1 MPVTKDI
8 EVDRPLPRPPDD
20 VFEKPL
26 KIIRANGYYI
36 PIKKLTERAVSELEE
51 KFTYFFFREEACK
64 NCEHLDDRPSETCD
78 SCASFLGGRTTQKPV
93 QVGKS
98 KYWKVPRGG
107 KKRLL
112 ETLSDCGY
120 TNLQLEIERPDSR
133 NFSRPIKVTI
143 ELRDYQTAAVA
154 TAFKKKF
161 GIIEAP
167 PRSGKTLMGAALT
180 CKLGKKTLI
189 LAHQSEWL
197 KQFRETF
204 IGSETAQ
211 AFTNASPEQ
220 VRICTTLK
228 EFQETDV
235 CLATFATFFS
245 EKKGKTLL
253 QDISEMFELVVI
265 DEVHGVPAKESSR
278 VLAAFNASYIIGLT
292 GTPARKITEEFKI
305 ANDLVGQVIYKAE
318 VDRMRPRVELLEMP
332 KKEWTS
338 GNGQASFTALVSRLE
353 SNTVRKTTICKKAI
367 ELAKR
372 GHLVLIPLSRVNSI
386 LEWTRYINEETETPG
401 FALPFYGGLPKSK
414 KVDKRMEIVNAARQ
428 YKCKI
433 LVGNIALLS
442 VGLNLPRA
450 SAIIECGLNSNIPK
464 AQQRISR
471 ILTPMEGKPDP
482 LVVFT
487 LDDCDIMRSTRRN
500 EYWNCVKPQFNPIVP
515 QPIEKDLLRWFS
527 ETKKRKKNYV
537 DYGSVREGL

>member
-1 MPVTKDI
+1 MPITKDI
-8 EVDRPLPRPPDD
+8 EVDRPLPRPSDS
-20 VFEKPL
+20 VFEAPL

-36 PIKKLTERAVSELEE
+36 PIKNITERVVTSLEE
-51 KFTYFFFREEACK
+51 KFTYFFFKEEACK

-78 SCASFLGGRTTQKPV
+78 SCAAFLGGRTTQKPV

-112 ETLSDCGY
+112 EVLTECGY
-120 TNLQLEIERPDSR
+120 SNLELQVERPDSEP
-133 NFSRPIKVTI
+133 FSRAIKTTVP
-143 ELRDYQTAAVA
+143 LRDYQEAAVA
-154 TAFKKKF
+154 TALKKKF

-167 PRSGKTLMGAALT
+167 PRSGKTLMGAAIA
-180 CKLGKKTLI
+180 CRVGKKTLI
-189 LAHQSEWL
+189 IAHQSEWL

-204 IGSETAQ
+204 IGSETAE
-211 AFTNASPEQ
+211 AFTNAKPEQ
-220 VRICTTLK
+220 VRICTKLE
-228 EFQETDV
+228 EFQATDV

-245 EKKGKTLL
+245 EQRGKKLL
-253 QDISEMFELVVI
+253 QDIADMFEVVVI

-278 VLAAFNASYIIGLT
+278 VLAAFNATYIIGLT
-292 GTPARKITEEFKI
+292 GTPARKVTEEFKI

-318 VDRMRPRVELLEMP
+318 IDRLRPRVELLNMP
-332 KKEWTS
+332 KKEWTA
-338 GNGQASFTALVSRLE
+338 GMGQASFTSLVSRLE
-353 SNTVRKTTICKKAI
+353 SNTVRKTTICKRAI
-367 ELAKR
+367 ELAKQ
-372 GHLVLIPLSRVNSI
+372 GHLVLIPLSRVNAI
-386 LEWTRYINEETETPG
+386 LEWTRYINEETETAG

-414 KVDKRMEIVNAARQ
+414 KVDRRMEIVNAARQ

-442 VGLNLPRA
+442 VGLNVPRA
-450 SAIIECGLNSNIPK
+450 SAIVECGLNSNLPK

-471 ILTPMEGKPDP
+471 ILTPMDGKPDP
-482 LVVFT
+482 LIVFT

-500 EYWNCVKPQFNPIVP
+500 EYWNAVKPGFNPIVP
-515 QPIEKDLLRWFS
+515 QPVEKELMQWFS
-527 ETKKRKKNYV
+527 NTKKRKKNYV